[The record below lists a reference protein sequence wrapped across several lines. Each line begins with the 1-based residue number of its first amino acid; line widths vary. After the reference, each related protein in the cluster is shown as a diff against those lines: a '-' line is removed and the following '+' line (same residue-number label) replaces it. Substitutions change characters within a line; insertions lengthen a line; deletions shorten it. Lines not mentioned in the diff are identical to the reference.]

1 MPIIATRDGT
11 VVSST
16 PITEEQREQLWAAV
30 FRAFIK
36 NHPDLPGEDNEEEN

>member
-16 PITEEQREQLWAAV
+16 PITAEQREQLWAAV

-36 NHPDLPGEDNEEEN
+36 NNPDLIREDNEEED

>member
-1 MPIIATRDGT
+1 MPIVITRDGT

-16 PITEEQREQLWAAV
+16 PITEEQREQLWVAV

-36 NHPDLPGEDNEEEN
+36 NNPDVLREDSK

>member
-16 PITEEQREQLWAAV
+16 PITPEQREQLWAAV
-30 FRAFIK
+30 FRNFIK
-36 NHPDLPGEDNEEEN
+36 NHPELIREDIKEEN

>member
-16 PITEEQREQLWAAV
+16 PITPEQQEQLWTAV

-36 NHPDLPGEDNEEEN
+36 NNPDLIREDNEEED

>member
-16 PITEEQREQLWAAV
+16 PITTEQQEQLWTAV

-36 NHPDLPGEDNEEEN
+36 NNPDLIREDIKEEN

>member
-16 PITEEQREQLWAAV
+16 PITPEQREQLWAAV

-36 NHPDLPGEDNEEEN
+36 NHPELIREDIKEEN